1 MPETVTVQDLYNAI
15 KRIEKRMVT
24 KKDLD
29 SLIDSVEILNNPKT
43 MDALRRS
50 DEDIK
55 EGRVKEIASVADL
68 LDEL

>member
-1 MPETVTVQDLYNAI
+1 MPETVTIHDLYEAI
-15 KRIEKRMVT
+15 KRIEQKMVT
-24 KKDLD
+24 KEDLD